1 MRGLRMWKIELMEN
15 LLNKTYTSSVSFD
28 KIV

>member
-1 MRGLRMWKIELMEN
+1 MRGLRKWTIELMEN

-28 KIV
+28 EIV